1 MVSACVGGGA
11 ESRGRGPEPRPN
23 PFLVASLLHG
33 VGAQTQISFTL
44 DTVVA
49 VALVIFFTGFM
60 LGVLGCGTTTKTAR
74 SCG

>member
-44 DTVVA
+44 GTVVA